1 MVTLISEENIREE
14 ITDFISDFDDE
25 IVPKRE
31 LSSTYILSTFLLTFF
46 NLFFSE
52 GFVSCFQQNRT
63 RNGICFDGLCN
74 QQQYYLSI
82 DIRFD

>member
-31 LSSTYILSTFLLTFF
+31 LSST
-46 NLFFSE
+46 
-52 GFVSCFQQNRT
+52 SCLHFH
-63 RNGICFDGLCN
+63 
-74 QQQYYLSI
+74 
-82 DIRFD
+82 